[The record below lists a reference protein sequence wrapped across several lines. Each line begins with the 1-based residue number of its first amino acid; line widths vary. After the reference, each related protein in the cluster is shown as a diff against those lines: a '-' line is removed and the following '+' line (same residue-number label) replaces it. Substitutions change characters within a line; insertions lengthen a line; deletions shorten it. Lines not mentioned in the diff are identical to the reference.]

1 MEEIYKAHPDKVKA
15 IGKCIRDSSHLPV
28 TGQTG
33 VSNVSVPYMERL
45 LKETT
50 IVPAV
55 NQIELHP

>member
-1 MEEIYKAHPDKVKA
+1 MEKLYKAHPDKLKA
-15 IGKCIRDSSHLPV
+15 IGIHKIPHLQMLPI
-28 TGQTG
+28 
-33 VSNVSVPYMERL
+33 VSNCSVPYLERP